1 MRLWAS
7 LLVTV
12 SPGGT
17 MECFEKMERVGYEI
31 KKGDGQSH
39 VRNKALS

>member
-1 MRLWAS
+1 
-7 LLVTV
+7 
-12 SPGGT
+12 
-17 MECFEKMERVGYEI
+17 MECFSKMEKVGDEI